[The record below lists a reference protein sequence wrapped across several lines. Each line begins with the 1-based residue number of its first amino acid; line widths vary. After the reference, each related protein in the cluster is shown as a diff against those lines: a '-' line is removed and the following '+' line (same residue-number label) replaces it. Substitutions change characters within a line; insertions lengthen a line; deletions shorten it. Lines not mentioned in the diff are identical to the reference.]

1 MHKTK
6 CNLEISRSYENF
18 TNGYMG
24 WQNTTNFDVL
34 LLLRDIYI
42 YPSSEVLLDVS
53 TQESFDFMN
62 LFFLLESKN
71 FNCPCSEGCSK
82 LVYLI
87 LVGDEKTYNRV

>member
-1 MHKTK
+1 
-6 CNLEISRSYENF
+6 
-18 TNGYMG
+18 MG

-34 LLLRDIYI
+34 LLLRDIYIYI